1 MAIRDTSSM
10 GCRPIR
16 ELVCPHIDEPV
27 GAGQAGKERR
37 RTYRYA
43 RRLPGTLVVDGME
56 HPVTCIDIGYGGMR
70 VLVSGRMPLPVGERV
85 VTRIR
90 QGDQLYQDQ
99 LSVVAC
105 KPAAAETV
113 IHLHF

>member
-10 GCRPIR
+10 SCRPIR

-27 GAGQAGKERR
+27 GAGQAGDERR
-37 RTYRYA
+37 RSYRYA

-70 VLVSGRMPLPVGERV
+70 VLVSGRMSLPVGERV
-85 VTRIR
+85 VVRIR
-90 QGDQLYQDQ
+90 QSSQLYQDQ
-99 LSVVAC
+99 LSVVKC
-105 KPAAAETV
+105 KPAADETM
-113 IHLHF
+113 IHLHL